1 MTETPHRRLQLDE
14 SKLIDLSRLGS
25 WSQYKLIGNLHPAI
39 PKDRET
45 KQSLPQDGWL
55 ATVVCFAKTAFML
68 QQFDIKLPMEAINEI
83 PKVADTDMRDIADV
97 VNFSEFSGWAKADK
111 IVLKESAK

>member
-25 WSQYKLIGNLHPAI
+25 WSQYKLIGNLHPAV

-55 ATVVCFAKTAFML
+55 ATVVCFAKTPFML
-68 QQFDIKLPMEAINEI
+68 QQFDIKIPMDAVNEI

-97 VNFSEFSGWAKADK
+97 VNFSQFSGWAKADR
-111 IVLKESAK
+111 IILKGA